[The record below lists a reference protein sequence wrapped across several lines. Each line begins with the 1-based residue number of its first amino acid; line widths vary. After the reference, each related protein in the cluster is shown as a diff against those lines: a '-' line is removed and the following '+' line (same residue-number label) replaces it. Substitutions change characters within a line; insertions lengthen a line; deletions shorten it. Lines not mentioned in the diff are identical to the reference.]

1 MGAKARDN
9 TEYTTLGDKLATT
22 QGSGCGTLD
31 RCFRHFPAS
40 GDRHARLPESAT
52 RNTNLGGNRSGR
64 IFHLAMGVDRRRGR
78 SPLLAPPIASAATI
92 VVRFHR
98 WKRNRSTPQG

>member
-78 SPLLAPPIASAATI
+78 SPLLAPPIASAIRKTLA
-92 VVRFHR
+92 
-98 WKRNRSTPQG
+98 P